1 MDENAIQCVAY
12 TDAACFCIIDD
23 GGSFG
28 CISIFVEISMAD
40 TRPCFN
46 DRDRCILAYKIYQIT
61 AAARNDEIYISYGM
75 QEFRRGFP
83 VGRQEFYDMCIYAET
98 L

>member
-1 MDENAIQCVAY
+1 
-12 TDAACFCIIDD
+12 
-23 GGSFG
+23 
-28 CISIFVEISMAD
+28 MAD